1 MSIFATNKLLL
12 MLVTFD
18 KEYLKELY
26 VSGKCSDK
34 KHRFQPDVIK
44 RYKRC
49 IDTLIASKNAESL
62 YKHNSLNYEVLVG
75 DKEGLSSIRVTSK
88 YRIEFTVRVVADAET
103 IISICNV
110 IELSNHYE
118 SGEPYILRFNNFQ
131 FTIKNMNYQ
140 LSINSSQWSSVK
152 VEKGA

>member
-1 MSIFATNKLLL
+1 

-49 IDTLIASKNAESL
+49 IDTLIASNSVESL
-62 YKHNSLNYEVLVG
+62 YKHNSLNYETLIG
-75 DKEGLSSIRVTSK
+75 DKEGLFFYTGYFKISH
-88 YRIEFTVRVVADAET
+88 RI
-103 IISICNV
+103 
-110 IELSNHYE
+110 Y
-118 SGEPYILRFNNFQ
+118 
-131 FTIKNMNYQ
+131 
-140 LSINSSQWSSVK
+140 SQSCSRC
-152 VEKGA
+152 

>member
-1 MSIFATNKLLL
+1 

-62 YKHNSLNYEVLVG
+62 YEILVG

-110 IELSNHYE
+110 IELSNHY
-118 SGEPYILRFNNFQ
+118 
-131 FTIKNMNYQ
+131 K
-140 LSINSSQWSSVK
+140 
-152 VEKGA
+152 

>member
-1 MSIFATNKLLL
+1 

-62 YKHNSLNYEVLVG
+62 YKHNSLNYEILVG
-75 DKEGLSSIRVTSK
+75 DKCSFFNTGNFKIPHRV
-88 YRIEFTVRVVADAET
+88 Y
-103 IISICNV
+103 C
-110 IELSNHYE
+110 E
-118 SGEPYILRFNNFQ
+118 SCSRC
-131 FTIKNMNYQ
+131 
-140 LSINSSQWSSVK
+140 
-152 VEKGA
+152 